1 MTRDFSVKWRN
12 PGHWD
17 VYGTR
22 GRLFCIRGQP
32 GDFYIRD
39 ERAEAERG
47 PTRDKFTTVDAE
59 LGTSDPDGLCAVL

>member
-39 ERAEAERG
+39 
-47 PTRDKFTTVDAE
+47 KFTTVDAE